1 MWWLERA
8 HKYFPFCYV
17 GDRCRVGK
25 NVVLNS
31 RVTLYSDVEVGDN
44 TVIHSSTVIG
54 ADGFGYVY
62 DGTKQVKLPQVGG
75 VIIGDHVRDRLEHLH
90 RSCYGRLHHDRYRNN
105 IYNLVQIGHNCH
117 IGEDSVIAGMCGI
130 PGSVTIGD
138 RCTLG
143 GGVGTNDHV
152 TIANDV
158 VLGGRSGVERDIT
171 EPGQYFGT
179 PARPAA
185 EAVRVNAA
193 DAPVTGNLVTLEET
207 RALGARFA

>member
-1 MWWLERA
+1 M
-8 HKYFPFCYV
+8 
-17 GDRCRVGK
+17 
-25 NVVLNS
+25 
-31 RVTLYSDVEVGDN
+31 
-44 TVIHSSTVIG
+44 IG

-75 VIIGDHVRDRLEHLH
+75 VIIGDHVEIGSNTCIDRATAG
-90 RSCYGRLHHDRYRNN
+90 YTTIGRGTKID
-105 IYNLVQIGHNCH
+105 NLVQIGHNCH

-185 EAVRVNAA
+185 EAVRSMLLM
-193 DAPVTGNLVTLEET
+193 PRLPEIWSRLKKLERLVGGS
-207 RALGARFA
+207 RDV